1 MKGINFLF
9 LVFFFITMLSQIY
22 SLKTR
27 NSLEATSQMQDKKT
41 LTQTE
46 NKKRRRIK
54 NHNGVTIYLP

>member
-1 MKGINFLF
+1 
-9 LVFFFITMLSQIY
+9 MLSQIY
-22 SLKTR
+22 SLKTK